1 MAKTVIKADKA
12 PGAIGPYSQGIKLDK
27 LGLIFIS
34 GQIPSDPKTGEL
46 VSGEIGEKTQRV
58 LENLKAILE
67 EAGSGL
73 DKVVKTTVFLKNM
86 DDFPK
91 MNQAY
96 GEYFELDPPARST
109 IEVKRLPKDVDVE
122 IEAIAYL

>member
-1 MAKTVIKADKA
+1 MAKTVIKTDKA
-12 PGAIGPYSQGIKLDK
+12 PEAIGPYSQGIKLDK

-86 DDFPK
+86 DDFPE
-91 MNQAY
+91 MNQVY
-96 GEYFELDPPARST
+96 QKYFESDPPARST
-109 IEVKRLPKDVDVE
+109 IEVKRLPNDVDIE

>member
-1 MAKTVIKADKA
+1 MAKTVIKTDKA

-34 GQIPSDPKTGEL
+34 GQIPADPKTGEL
-46 VSGEIGEKTQRV
+46 VSGEIEKKTQRV

-67 EAGSGL
+67 EAGSDL

-96 GEYFELDPPARST
+96 QKYFELDPPARST

>member
-1 MAKTVIKADKA
+1 MAKIVIKTDRA

-86 DDFPK
+86 DDFPE

-96 GEYFELDPPARST
+96 QKYFESDPPARST
-109 IEVKRLPKDVDVE
+109 IEVKRLPKDVDIE

>member
-1 MAKTVIKADKA
+1 MAKTVIKTDRA
-12 PGAIGPYSQGIKLDK
+12 PDAIGPYSQGIKLDE

-46 VSGEIGEKTQRV
+46 VSGGIEEKTKKV
-58 LENLKAILE
+58 LENIKAILE

-96 GEYFELDPPARST
+96 GEYFKFDPPARST
-109 IEVKRLPKDVDVE
+109 IEVRRLPKDVDIE
-122 IEAIAYL
+122 IEAVASI